1 MDGSLRLL
9 QALNDKHQAAIDECV
24 AAEGAKDWINYDVDP
39 KQLDN
44 PVREFK
50 DVASITCLTFA
61 SLVNDVQTVR
71 QLVESGA
78 DPTVTDS
85 EGCSVLHYAC
95 ASRVDAQAKVTYL
108 LQRDAS
114 LVNAYNH
121 SENAVLAP
129 WTKSTP
135 LHVAARHN
143 QTDCIKILNKD
154 GKASVNATDERGRT
168 ALHLAAAAGSAEAVN
183 MLVQHP
189 DCRVNATDV
198 YGCTALHDA
207 AEAGSA
213 EAVKVLVQH
222 PSCDFSITDE
232 DDGFD
237 GDTAAGWARRRGH
250 DDIAALIEAKS
261 KGNF

>member
-1 MDGSLRLL
+1 MRLL
-9 QALNDKHQAAIDECV
+9 QALNDKQQAAIDECV

-50 DVASITCLTFA
+50 DVASVTCLTFA
-61 SLVNDVQTVR
+61 SLVNDVETVR

-85 EGCSVLHYAC
+85 EGYSVLHYAC

-121 SENAVLAP
+121 SKNAVLISDI
-129 WTKSTP
+129 KSTP

-143 QTDCIKILNKD
+143 QTDCVQTLINDSNAL
-154 GKASVNATDERGRT
+154 VNATDEGGWT
-168 ALHLAAAAGSAEAVN
+168 ALFGAAAAGSAEAV
-183 MLVQHP
+183 
-189 DCRVNATDV
+189 
-198 YGCTALHDA
+198 
-207 AEAGSA
+207 E
-213 EAVKVLVQH
+213 VLVQH
-222 PSCDFSITDE
+222 PSCDFFITDISI
-232 DDGFD
+232 GL
-237 GDTAAGWARRRGH
+237 TAAEAASVRGH
-250 DDIAALIEAKS
+250 GYIAALIEANSTGISTFPGHTVSVCDVIYRFILCISRKICVV
-261 KGNF
+261 KLQIFNE

>member
-1 MDGSLRLL
+1 MLLQLNLNSETSTTDDDVDGSLRLL

-50 DVASITCLTFA
+50 DVASVTCLTFA

-95 ASRVDAQAKVTYL
+95 ANRADAQAKVTYL
-108 LQRDAS
+108 LQREAS

-121 SENAVLAP
+121 SKNAVL
-129 WTKSTP
+129 TRRKRSTP
-135 LHVAARHN
+135 LHVAARYN
-143 QTDCIKILNKD
+143 QTDCVKILIND
-154 GKASVNATDERGRT
+154 GKALVNATVEYGCT
-168 ALHLAAAAGSAEAVN
+168 ALHLAAAAGSAEAAKV
-183 MLVQHP
+183 LVQYP
-189 DCRVNATDV
+189 DCRVNDADYWDCHGRLV
-198 YGCTALHDA
+198 SSFAHLVVPMYGL
-207 AEAGSA
+207 
-213 EAVKVLVQH
+213 
-222 PSCDFSITDE
+222 
-232 DDGFD
+232 
-237 GDTAAGWARRRGH
+237 
-250 DDIAALIEAKS
+250 
-261 KGNF
+261 